1 MNLTSRTGVEEHEMR
16 VTSVPR
22 ILADQR
28 GLILGELTEK
38 LIGVFFDIY
47 NELGHGFLESV
58 YKEAFSVSLAERSIF
73 FQRQM
78 GIPVWFHGHKI
89 GDFRADLL
97 VEGKVIVELKAGRTV
112 ETAWQKQL
120 LNYLRATEIEVG
132 LLFNF
137 GPRADFRRLVFA
149 NDRKQ
154 FCENPP
160 KRS

>member
-1 MNLTSRTGVEEHEMR
+1 MR
-16 VTSVPR
+16 ATSVPR

-28 GLILGELTEK
+28 GLVLGELTEK

-58 YKEAFSVSLAERSIF
+58 YEEAFSVSLAERGIF

-89 GDFRADLL
+89 GDFRADVL
-97 VEGKVIVELKAGRTV
+97 VEGKVIIELKAGRVV

-120 LNYLRATEIEVG
+120 LHYLRATEIEVG

-137 GPRADFRRLVFA
+137 GQRADFRRLVFA

-154 FCENPP
+154 IRENPRESAETKLIP
-160 KRS
+160 